1 MATRETENNAY
12 TKFWGDTQKA
22 LWYVMVLLE
31 WSITLRE
38 LSLIENNAYTKFW
51 KDKCYGIF

>member
-22 LWYVMVLLE
+22 LWYVMVLSGVVNCLE
-31 WSITLRE
+31 R
-38 LSLIENNAYTKFW
+38 IEFN
-51 KDKCYGIF
+51 